1 MSMFVFLNST
11 LQVLLKRS
19 LLNNI
24 SNNKKYLYGRNTD
37 HKSISVREYTV
48 YYLLVPQQFH
58 LRVKIFQL
66 AEQNMY
72 VKATYRNHMFCST
85 FYINYMHNS
94 LGPIHEFSFWIM
106 YRNNF
111 FLVLLL
117 KCLIFLIPN

>member
-1 MSMFVFLNST
+1 MFVFLNST

-19 LLNNI
+19 LLNNS
-24 SNNKKYLYGRNTD
+24 SNNKKYRYGRNTD

-58 LRVKIFQL
+58 LHVKIFQL

-72 VKATYRNHMFCST
+72 VKATYRNHVFCST

-94 LGPIHEFSFWIM
+94 LGPIHEFSF
-106 YRNNF
+106 
-111 FLVLLL
+111 
-117 KCLIFLIPN
+117 